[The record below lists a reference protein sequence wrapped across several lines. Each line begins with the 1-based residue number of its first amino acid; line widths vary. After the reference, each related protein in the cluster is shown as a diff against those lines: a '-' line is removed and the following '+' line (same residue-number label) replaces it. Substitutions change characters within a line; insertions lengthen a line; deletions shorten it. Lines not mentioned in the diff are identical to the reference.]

1 VRKAAFGPL
10 LGMLVTV
17 LVALPAQGA
26 PGSGTLFGTDPS
38 NEDLI
43 RVDPATGAGTVVGP
57 MGVGSPSL
65 TVDPMTGAMYA
76 GAGGG
81 DDQLYRVDPA
91 TGGTT
96 VVGSTNLGL
105 ATVAGMDFRADGI
118 LFAAVNLAGD
128 GGTGAD
134 HLALID
140 PNTAAATV
148 IGPFGSCVGVTVPS
162 GGGGSC
168 TLEGIEGI
176 AFSPSGTLYGAL
188 SARGAAGAPGLY
200 RIDPATGAATFLTSL
215 VDGSGTPASGGFVS
229 LQFGC
234 DGTLF
239 GGSATQQASATDG
252 GKLAR
257 IDPVTGIFTFVGA
270 AAATPSGRSL
280 GGLAWAGNCQPPPG
294 GHFQCYKGK
303 FVPRF
308 KRRPVT
314 LEDQFGS
321 TPAKAVRPRFF
332 CNPVAKTVGGV
343 KTPIFDP
350 GSHLK
355 GYRIRQGQP
364 FQPRRVAVSN
374 QFGYQILEVV
384 KPVLLFLPTR
394 KQGSPKPKG
403 LDHYK
408 CYTTSGASVDQT
420 VRLKDQF
427 LGRNTRVLAPT
438 MLCNPVAKT
447 VKKKKG
453 SGTKTFEVKNPE
465 LHQVCYRTQPKRF
478 KPAQRPTAVA
488 KNQFGLEGFQAR
500 KALLLCAPSSKV
512 VV

>member
-1 VRKAAFGPL
+1 
-10 LGMLVTV
+10 MLVTL

-43 RVDPATGAGTVVGP
+43 RIDPATGAGTVVGA

-65 TVDPMTGAMYA
+65 SVDPLTGTMYA

-81 DDQLYRVDPA
+81 NDQLYRVDPA

-105 ATVAGMDFRADGI
+105 ATVAGMDFRADGT
-118 LFAAVNLAGD
+118 LFASVNIAGD

-134 HLALID
+134 HLATIN
-140 PNTAAATV
+140 PTTAAATV
-148 IGPFGSCVGVTVPS
+148 IGPFGSCVGVSVPS

-176 AFSPSGTLYGAL
+176 AFSPSGILYGAL
-188 SARGAAGAPGLY
+188 SARGAAGSPGLY
-200 RIDPATGAATFLTSL
+200 RIDPATGAATFLTAL
-215 VDGSGTPASGGFVS
+215 VDQGGIPASGGFVS

-239 GGSATQQASATDG
+239 GGTATQQVPATDG
-252 GKLAR
+252 GRLAR
-257 IDPVTGIFTFVGA
+257 IDPLTGVFSFVGP

-280 GGLAWAGNCQPPPG
+280 AGLAWGGNCEPPPG
-294 GHFQCYKGK
+294 GHFQCYKGR
-303 FVPRF
+303 FLPRF
-308 KRRPVT
+308 KRHPVT
-314 LEDQFGS
+314 LEDQFG
-321 TPAKAVRPRFF
+321 TLATRALRPRFF

-355 GYRIRQGQP
+355 GYRIRQGPP

-374 QFGYQILEVV
+374 QFGYQILDVV
-384 KPVLLFLPTR
+384 KPILLFLPTK

-403 LDHYK
+403 LDHYL
-408 CYTTSGASVDQT
+408 CYTATGASVDQT

-427 LGRNTRVLAPT
+427 LTRNTQVLAPT
-438 MLCNPVAKT
+438 MLCNPAAKR

-453 SGTKTFEVKNPE
+453 SGEKTFEIKQPL
-465 LHQVCYRTQPKRF
+465 LHEVCYRTRPKRF
-478 KPAQRPTAVA
+478 KPAKRPTAVA
-488 KNQFGLEGFQAR
+488 KNQFGLELFQAK
-500 KALLLCAPSSKV
+500 KATLLCAPSSKV